1 MNLEYKIIT
10 ENEKRDLIIRA
21 KNDNYAFEI
30 LEDYYINKYKRYI
43 FRKYYIK
50 HNFAN
55 KDDILQAIR
64 MGIWYVIKT
73 YNPGAY
79 SIDYNIDS
87 TVFTYI
93 ERNVI
98 TLMKTINRQKHQV
111 LNNSVSYYKSI
122 YNNKKNESTELTL
135 FDLFESDIDIE
146 TKYIIKEQFKE
157 FKNTLSE
164 LELKVLAL
172 RIRGFKYEE
181 IADRLKINFK
191 TVDNALQR
199 IKRKG
204 AGYLL

>member
-1 MNLEYKIIT
+1 MY
-10 ENEKRDLIIRA
+10 
-21 KNDNYAFEI
+21 F
-30 LEDYYINKYKRYI
+30 
-43 FRKYYIK
+43 
-50 HNFAN
+50 
-55 KDDILQAIR
+55 
-64 MGIWYVIKT
+64 
-73 YNPGAY
+73 
-79 SIDYNIDS
+79 
-87 TVFTYI
+87 
-93 ERNVI
+93 
-98 TLMKTINRQKHQV
+98 
-111 LNNSVSYYKSI
+111 